1 MIFHSTSV
9 FSKKVKKS
17 HSPLFF
23 FLCSK
28 HCFSEKKI
36 WYSLGNIF
44 VATPHTFFSR
54 KSSFH
59 HIQPYLGIVTS
70 FLYNIH
76 CYICIFH
83 VQSFLLKR
91 EKEKH
96 PLFSSLVIHEGSQF
110 PRPQR
115 DKFLPTAPTK
125 THPSSTWTQTLWTTH
140 RNTNWYTTTTTT
152 TSSSSSHSPPSSIT
166 QPTTKRTFQTYLL
179 PPSTTTKCLQW
190 ITNSSIISN
199 SIHEYIIIIYHGNLI
214 QYNQITIRIS
224 TTQYRFER
232 AIGP

>member
-1 MIFHSTSV
+1 VEEFAADTGERNRYWAQALAVLDDALSGTARIQLKKEQHYSYNYIFSCQTHMIFHSTSV

-83 VQSFLLKR
+83 V
-91 EKEKH
+91 
-96 PLFSSLVIHEGSQF
+96 
-110 PRPQR
+110 
-115 DKFLPTAPTK
+115 
-125 THPSSTWTQTLWTTH
+125 
-140 RNTNWYTTTTTT
+140 
-152 TSSSSSHSPPSSIT
+152 
-166 QPTTKRTFQTYLL
+166 
-179 PPSTTTKCLQW
+179 
-190 ITNSSIISN
+190 
-199 SIHEYIIIIYHGNLI
+199 
-214 QYNQITIRIS
+214 
-224 TTQYRFER
+224 
-232 AIGP
+232 